1 MFLHAFFVCFNDFLR
16 VSSEIKGDTGIIID
30 KNYNKGVLK
39 LSVKQQLTNQQMS
52 ASGLNRKDN
61 GEIDHIAEKK
71 AKSKKNDNVKPKA

>member
-1 MFLHAFFVCFNDFLR
+1 M
-16 VSSEIKGDTGIIID
+16 
-30 KNYNKGVLK
+30 
-39 LSVKQQLTNQQMS
+39 SVKQQLTNQQMS